1 MPGCG
6 GTVEKGGG
14 LAAALECINYW
25 EQEPE
30 EQEPEEHPPPPSSRL
45 ELTWK
50 PM

>member
-1 MPGCG
+1 M
-6 GTVEKGGG
+6 EKGGG
-14 LAAALECINYW
+14 LAAALESVNYW